1 MVARGGV
8 GRDSSG
14 ECMGQGQ
21 FAAAFMPRSRSS
33 TCSGFMLKGHNATAY
48 RLHLGTKARRV
59 CPARA
64 DRLCGV
70 ARRRGFSRQP
80 VAENTRGAVSY
91 RPIRYDAE
99 KQPPHTS
106 EEKQPLRESAA
117 KQKSACSSGV
127 ARQKSACSRVHR
139 RRKISSS
146 PVGSDLTPTNP
157 LHQIGDGE
165 SIPASVP
172 EVQYMFVRL
181 SINYS

>member
-64 DRLCGV
+64 DRLCSV
-70 ARRRGFSRQP
+70 ARRRGFSRHP

-117 KQKSACSSGV
+117 KQKSACSSGDV
-127 ARQKSACSRVHR
+127 GQKSACPRIHR
-139 RRKISSS
+139 RRITALCRC
-146 PVGSDLTPTNP
+146 GLTPTNP
-157 LHQIGDGE
+157 LHQTVDGD
-165 SIPASVP
+165 SIAAFSQ
-172 EVQYMFVRL
+172 EVQYMFL
-181 SINYS
+181 WNSIKESLW